1 MSKNY
6 TIDNT
11 IDYADYRAIR
21 AAVGFRE
28 VSERQFELALKNSRY
43 IAVAKDGG
51 KSVGLIKAAGDD
63 GFYWVIA
70 DLAILPEYQGQGL
83 GRRLLDGFLDYAKS
97 QARIGENVFISLLA
111 ASGKESFYEKFGFK
125 TRPYDS
131 YGAGMSLH
139 FTNNG

>member
-1 MSKNY
+1 MNISYQKNMSKNY

-11 IDYADYRAIR
+11 ISYGEYRAIW
-21 AAVGFRE
+21 AVVGFRE
-28 VSERQFELALKNSRY
+28 VSERQFELAFKN
-43 IAVAKDGG
+43 GG
-51 KSVGLIKAAGDD
+51 KPVGLIKAVGDD

-83 GRRLLDGFLDYAKS
+83 GRRLLEGFLYYAKS
-97 QARIGENVFISLLA
+97 QSQIGENVFISLIA

-131 YGAGMSLH
+131 YGTGMSLH